1 MYKLHGAVE
10 IYYGS
15 YVLKADEATY
25 NSDTKEA
32 TATGHFALDLF
43 QHTGMPRSA
52 MTYFISAFGGATV
65 NGPFQVAVVTE
76 KMLKDAGAGTT

>member
-1 MYKLHGAVE
+1 
-10 IYYGS
+10 
-15 YVLKADEATY
+15 
-25 NSDTKEA
+25 
-32 TATGHFALDLF
+32 
-43 QHTGMPRSA
+43 